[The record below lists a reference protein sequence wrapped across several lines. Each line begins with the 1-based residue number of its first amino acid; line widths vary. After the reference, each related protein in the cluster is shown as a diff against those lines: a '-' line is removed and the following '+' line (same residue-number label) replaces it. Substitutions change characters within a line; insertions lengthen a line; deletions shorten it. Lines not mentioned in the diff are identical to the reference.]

1 MVQQRK
7 HKTKLYD
14 LNIKPTRTLRSSN
27 KKCHNSNKDHQ
38 STHKLHI
45 NSEYF
50 SCIVFIALSAIFTRI
65 ITPVTYVTNLS
76 VYGPK
81 TTIRAMICIASI
93 KMKFKVWIVNLII
106 QIICNFDVKLMNDLI
121 LKLWE
126 SIFRLDPELGL
137 QGVDINQLYP
147 FFIVKSAGTSKL
159 IAESEWIVQRAN
171 K

>member
-1 MVQQRK
+1 
-7 HKTKLYD
+7 
-14 LNIKPTRTLRSSN
+14 
-27 KKCHNSNKDHQ
+27 
-38 STHKLHI
+38 
-45 NSEYF
+45 
-50 SCIVFIALSAIFTRI
+50 
-65 ITPVTYVTNLS
+65 
-76 VYGPK
+76 
-81 TTIRAMICIASI
+81 
-93 KMKFKVWIVNLII
+93 MKFKVWIVNLII

-126 SIFRLDPELGL
+126 SIFWLDPELGL